1 LGRTSPVSPLVFI
14 GTGFFWEMKVTDQDL
29 TKDKKDDKWY
39 EQLLDDY
46 DYQSPQVGQLLT
58 GEIIR
63 IDDDVLLVD
72 VGLKRDAIVPAGDLS
87 KLKPEVRGK
96 LAVGDQVQVYVT
108 RPAAGNQ
115 DLLVSL
121 SQGIEHENWEQ
132 AKTHLEQGAILL
144 LEVIGLN
151 QGGLLVR
158 YDELRG
164 FVPNSKIPELRNIRD
179 RRRVELAKRDMIGSH
194 IAVKTIEVDQE
205 KDRLVFSAEAAE
217 EEQRKQRLR
226 ELEKG
231 QVLRGKVV
239 TIVDFGVFLD
249 LNGVDGLV
257 HISELDWQ
265 RVNHASDVCKLGDEF
280 EVQVVEVDLDRERVS
295 LSRKAILPNP
305 WEALTER
312 LKPGETV
319 AGRVTNVLDFGAFV
333 ELPGGIQGLLH
344 ASEID
349 GLDSRKP
356 QEVLEQGEQLLV
368 RIVNLDPHRERVSL
382 SLRQVASQTE
392 A

>member
-1 LGRTSPVSPLVFI
+1 
-14 GTGFFWEMKVTDQDL
+14 MTDQDL
-29 TKDKKDDKWY
+29 TKNKKDDKWY

-63 IDDDVLLVD
+63 IDDDALLVD

-87 KLKPEVRGK
+87 NLKPEVRGK
-96 LAVGDQVQVYVT
+96 LSVGDQVQVYVT
-108 RPAAGNQ
+108 RPAEGNQ

-121 SQGIEHENWEQ
+121 SQGLEHENWEQ
-132 AKTHLEQGAILL
+132 AKNHLENGAILL

-179 RRRVELAKRDMIGSH
+179 RRRLELVKRDMIGSH

-217 EEQRKQRLR
+217 QDQRTRRLR

-231 QVLRGKVV
+231 QVIRGKVV

-280 EVQVVEVDLDRERVS
+280 EVMVVEVDLDRERVS
-295 LSRKAILPNP
+295 LSRKATIPNP

-312 LKPGETV
+312 FKPGETV

-356 QEVLEQGEQLLV
+356 QEVLEQGAQLLV
-368 RIVNLDPHRERVSL
+368 RIVTLDPQRERVSL
-382 SLRQVASQTE
+382 SLRQVPPEQRPESSSSAG
-392 A
+392 

>member
-1 LGRTSPVSPLVFI
+1 
-14 GTGFFWEMKVTDQDL
+14 MNVTDQDL
-29 TKDKKDDKWY
+29 TKNKKDDKWY

-63 IDDDVLLVD
+63 IDDDALLVD

-87 KLKPEVRGK
+87 NLKPEVRGK
-96 LAVGDQVQVYVT
+96 LSVGDQVQVYVT
-108 RPAAGNQ
+108 RPAEGNQ

-121 SQGIEHENWEQ
+121 SQGLEHENWEQ
-132 AKTHLEQGAILL
+132 AKNHLENGAILL

-179 RRRVELAKRDMIGSH
+179 RRRLELVKRDMIGSH

-217 EEQRKQRLR
+217 QDQRTRRLR

-231 QVLRGKVV
+231 QVIRGKVV

-280 EVQVVEVDLDRERVS
+280 EVMVVEVDLDRERVS
-295 LSRKAILPNP
+295 LSRKATIPNP

-312 LKPGETV
+312 FKPGETV

-356 QEVLEQGEQLLV
+356 QEVLEQGAQLLV
-368 RIVNLDPHRERVSL
+368 RIVTLDPQRERVSL
-382 SLRQVASQTE
+382 SLRQVPPEQRPESSSSAG
-392 A
+392 